1 MKKVLIITYYWPPAG
16 GVAVQ
21 RWLKFVKYLPELGWK
36 PIVFHPENP
45 DYPISDSSLAKDIP
59 KEAEF
64 IKLKIFE
71 PFAWYKRFLGLSQD
85 QKIQQNLTGIDA
97 DNWKQN
103 IAMWV
108 RANVFIPDARCFWI
122 NPSYRRLNKYL
133 QDNPV
138 DWIVS
143 NGTPHST
150 HLIALKL
157 KKKHPYIKWLA
168 DFRDPWTGIDY
179 FESLPLTP
187 WAKRRHKK
195 LEKKV
200 VTTADIVQTVSYTWG
215 REFEA
220 IGAKKVSIITNGFD
234 QSDFDGLV
242 ANQPKDKTV
251 IAHLGT
257 LNAERNPISSWR
269 KLSNTKFDKSLEIR
283 LIGKVAPEVIKSLK
297 EFGLWDRTKV
307 IDQMPYKEALQEMFN
322 AHILLLCVSDTKDI
336 EGRIPAKAF
345 EYLAANKPIILDN
358 ENAKDLIEI
367 IGKNRVTDYSKIDK
381 LLSTN
386 YSNFSRLELT
396 NNLVEL
402 MNE

>member
-157 KKKHPYIKWLA
+157 KKKHPHIKWLA

-200 VTTADIVQTVSYTWG
+200 ITTADIVQTVSSTWG

-269 KLSNTKFDKSLEIR
+269 KLSNTKFDKPLEIR

-297 EFGLWDRTKV
+297 EFGLWGRTKV

-336 EGRIPAKAF
+336 GGRTPAKAF

-367 IGKNRVTDYSKIDK
+367 IGKNRITDYSKIDK

-386 YSNFSRLELT
+386 YSKFSRLELT
-396 NNLVEL
+396 NKLVEL
-402 MNE
+402 MND